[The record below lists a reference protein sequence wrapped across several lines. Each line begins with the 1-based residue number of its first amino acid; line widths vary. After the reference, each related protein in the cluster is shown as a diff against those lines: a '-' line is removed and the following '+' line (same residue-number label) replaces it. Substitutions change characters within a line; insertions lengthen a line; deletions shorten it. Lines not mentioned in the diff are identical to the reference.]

1 MFSVNAP
8 SPARSPIRQ
17 LPDELISQIA
27 AGEVVERPASVV
39 RELVDNALDAGA
51 TQVVVRLIEGGVR
64 LISVEDDGM
73 GLLPADMPLA
83 LRRHATSKISN
94 LHDLESVATMG
105 FRGEALAAIAAVSEL
120 SLSSRTAQQEHAM
133 HLDARSG
140 ELRAAARS
148 VGSTVEVKELFFSTP
163 ARRKFLKST
172 ATELAH
178 CQESVRRHALAR
190 PDVGFEMWHDGKLV
204 GQWRAHKHEHAIDAR
219 LSDVLGEEFVK
230 ASVAIDHAYSGI
242 RVTGRA
248 GMPDAARSRADHQF
262 TYVNGRYVRDR
273 VIGHAARS
281 AYEDILHG
289 QRQPVYALYLSIDPA
304 QVDVNVHPTKI
315 EVRFR
320 DSRHIHQAVQH
331 ALNQALSV
339 SRAGQTTST
348 TSIFSSHNL
357 GMSDRAQAISALQSF
372 GASAPLQT
380 GLPWKPAAEGHVVND
395 LGQLWQAT
403 ALHTQSNEPAFIPLP
418 QGEWPL
424 GKALAQLQ
432 GVYIL
437 AENAQGLVVVDMHAA
452 HERIVYEQLKTQ
464 LTTQHLQSQALLIPA
479 SFVAT
484 PQEMASAE
492 IHAATLTALG
502 LTIEA
507 LGAQSLVVRTVPASL
522 AKGDAVS
529 LARGVLAELSQHDA
543 HNVLQRAKDDVLA
556 AMACHGAVRAN
567 RLLTITEMN
576 ALLRQ
581 MEVTERADQCNH
593 GRPTWR
599 QLGMRE
605 LDALFLR
612 GR

>member
-1 MFSVNAP
+1 
-8 SPARSPIRQ
+8 
-17 LPDELISQIA
+17 
-27 AGEVVERPASVV
+27 
-39 RELVDNALDAGA
+39 
-51 TQVVVRLIEGGVR
+51 
-64 LISVEDDGM
+64 
-73 GLLPADMPLA
+73 
-83 LRRHATSKISN
+83 
-94 LHDLESVATMG
+94 
-105 FRGEALAAIAAVSEL
+105 
-120 SLSSRTAQQEHAM
+120 
-133 HLDARSG
+133 
-140 ELRAAARS
+140 
-148 VGSTVEVKELFFSTP
+148 
-163 ARRKFLKST
+163 
-172 ATELAH
+172 
-178 CQESVRRHALAR
+178 
-190 PDVGFEMWHDGKLV
+190 
-204 GQWRAHKHEHAIDAR
+204 
-219 LSDVLGEEFVK
+219 
-230 ASVAIDHAYSGI
+230 
-242 RVTGRA
+242 
-248 GMPDAARSRADHQF
+248 MPDAARSRADHQF
-262 TYVNGRYVRDR
+262 VYVNGRYVRDR

-464 LTTQHLQSQALLIPA
+464 LMTQHLQSQALLIPA
-479 SFVAT
+479 SFAAT

-507 LGAQSLVVRTVPASL
+507 LAAQSLVVRSVPASL